1 MSGTRKHDWPGLT
14 REYVLMKSR
23 EPLLT
28 QNEFFRRHGIKTAW
42 GNRKI
47 GKQMELAWGESQ
59 KKALAKVVERTG
71 IDLADEMEKQF
82 RAAKAG
88 FALGARNI
96 LPRLSEDGTEISAP
110 HQPGTFTESL
120 MLMKTC
126 GDSIRDIT
134 KMFTGGERLIPP
146 KGKDDEPEARRT
158 IQIREILKNPKARE
172 LADKLREELESSV
185 TEMERTE

>member
-1 MSGTRKHDWPGLT
+1 MSGTKKHDWPGLI
-14 REYVLMKSR
+14 REYVLMKGR

-47 GKQMELAWGESQ
+47 GKEMELAWEESQ

-71 IDLADEMEKQF
+71 IDLADEMDKQL

-96 LPRLSEDGTEISAP
+96 LPRLAEDGTEIPAP

-120 MLMKTC
+120 TLMKTC

-134 KMFTGGERLIPP
+134 KIFTGGERLLSPM
-146 KGKDDEPEARRT
+146 GQDEKIEANRSALQ
-158 IQIREILKNPKARE
+158 IQAILRNPKASE
-172 LADKLREELESSV
+172 LADKLREELEV
-185 TEMERTE
+185 TYMETTE

>member
-1 MSGTRKHDWPGLT
+1 MSGTKKHDWPGLI

-47 GKQMELAWGESQ
+47 GKEMELAWEESQ

-71 IDLADEMEKQF
+71 IDLADEMEKQLK
-82 RAAKAG
+82 ASKAG
-88 FALGARNI
+88 FTLGARNI
-96 LPRLSEDGTEISAP
+96 LPRVREDGAEIPAP
-110 HQPGTFTESL
+110 HQPVTFTESL

-126 GDSIRDIT
+126 GDAMRDIT
-134 KMFTGGERLIPP
+134 KILTGGERLLPP
-146 KGKDDEPEARRT
+146 MGKDGKAEAVRA
-158 IQIREILKNPKARE
+158 QLQAILKNPKARE
-172 LADKLREELESSV
+172 LAGQLMDEIGPGPYPEKADE
-185 TEMERTE
+185 